1 MPSLKM
7 DGTSRSSQKVL
18 LKSFNG
24 SYLECSVAHPGI
36 AEVTPIIWTDLKV
49 CYSTKSFYFI
59 CKWTI

>member
-36 AEVTPIIWTDLKV
+36 AEVTPIIWTDLKTPARTEV
-49 CYSTKSFYFI
+49 AA
-59 CKWTI
+59 WGHG

>member
-1 MPSLKM
+1 MPSWKM

-36 AEVTPIIWTDLKV
+36 AEVTPII
-49 CYSTKSFYFI
+49 
-59 CKWTI
+59 